1 MDTPKTQTAEPSTT
15 PALADAVSALAHPA
29 DHGHFDELRGRCAP
43 VSALPSTMAS
53 QTQSQTQGSSA
64 STHFQSQTRPLSPF
78 PTFSQ
83 GSAETTPARPTLVNN
98 ITELAPT
105 WRTFFEQL
113 GPTGLDDLDRRT
125 QTLARQVRDNG
136 ITYNVYASQ
145 GGPQRPWAVDLFPLI
160 LTPQSWQQIDRG
172 VQQRARL
179 LERVMADVYGPQQLI
194 REAMLPPALVQG
206 HPGYLRA
213 MHGVAPVGGTHLH
226 IAAFD
231 LARGPNGQWAVVSQ
245 RTQAPSGLG
254 YLLENR
260 LLISRQF
267 PQAFETMNIQRLAS
281 TYRVWVE
288 SLKNHS
294 PAGAAAHVALLTPGP
309 YNETY
314 FEHAYLARYLGLS
327 LVEGSDLTV
336 RDERLYLRTLRGLE
350 PVHVLL
356 KRLDDEFLD
365 PLELRAD
372 STLGIPGL
380 LQAVRAGH
388 VVVAN
393 APGSAF
399 LESPALM
406 GFLPALSQTLLGE
419 TLQLPALDTWWC
431 GERAAQA
438 SVLPQLDQMVI
449 KPTYPGLAS
458 HGSFDAALGRSL
470 TQAARDEWV
479 GRITRQPDRHTL
491 QAYVPLSQMPT
502 WENSQEGIV
511 ARSVMLRVFALRDG
525 PDSWRVLPG
534 GLARIAAPNAE
545 IASMQRGGSSADVW
559 IQTEAD
565 VDRSTLLTK
574 SSGSV
579 GFTHRARMVT
589 SRAAENLYWLGRYT
603 ERSENMVRLVRLCLE
618 ALNAEDPAS
627 HSLWVWLQQL
637 SQRQGLIPFGAPA
650 PQQTIAGLVIPH
662 HTATRRRVFERTL
675 IACLD
680 QDEHTTSVG
689 YNLRAL
695 RQAASSLRERLSPEH
710 WNAIVHC
717 VEQFSIHCTHT
728 TSRPEFSAIQALQAL
743 DAASSAL
750 AAITGAQTDR
760 MTRDDGWQLLSI
772 GRHVERLGFLS
783 AALDLA
789 VEVGAFEVSAATL
802 NASLGPLQAIDNS
815 SHFTALLS
823 LFDSTITFQAQYQQ
837 SRELAP
843 LVELLVQDNENPRS
857 LAWVTRSMRSRL
869 SKLAKTPMGE
879 PDALARLVP
888 DLQQTQL
895 DALCRHDAQGQLPQL
910 RACLSACVKAAWQIS
925 DAISGQYFSH
935 TQDGDSVGA

>member
-1 MDTPKTQTAEPSTT
+1 MDTPQTQTAEPSTT

-29 DHGHFDELRGRCAP
+29 DSGHFDELRGQCAP
-43 VSALPSTMAS
+43 VKSLPATLAS
-53 QTQSQTQGSSA
+53 QTQSQTQGPSA
-64 STHFQSQTRPLSPF
+64 STQFQSQTRPFSPF
-78 PTFSQ
+78 PHIRQ
-83 GSAETTPARPTLVNN
+83 ESAETIPPQPPPVNH
-98 ITELAPT
+98 ITELAPP
-105 WRTFFEQL
+105 WRAFFEQL

-194 REAMLPPALVQG
+194 RQAMLPPALVQG

-267 PQAFETMNIQRLAS
+267 PQAFETMNIQRLAA

-294 PAGAAAHVALLTPGP
+294 PAGSAAHVALLTPGP

-327 LVEGSDLTV
+327 LVEGNDLTV

-502 WENSQEGIV
+502 WKNAQEGIV
-511 ARSVMLRVFALRDG
+511 PRSVMLRVFALRDG
-525 PDSWRVLPG
+525 ADSWRVLPG

-574 SSGSV
+574 SSGLA
-579 GFTHRARMVT
+579 GFTPRARLVT

-627 HSLWVWLQQL
+627 NSLWVWLQQL

-650 PQQTIAGLVIPH
+650 PQNPIAGLIIPH
-662 HTATRRRVFERTL
+662 HTVTRRRVFERTL

-717 VEQFSIHCTHT
+717 VEQFSNHCAHT
-728 TSRPEFSAIQALQAL
+728 TPHPEFSAIQALQAL

-789 VEVGAFEVSAATL
+789 VEVGAFEVTPATL
-802 NASLGPLQAIDNS
+802 SNPIQPLQAIDNS
-815 SHFTALLS
+815 SHFTALLA

-837 SRELAP
+837 SRDLAP
-843 LVELLVQDNENPRS
+843 LVELLIQDNENPRS

-888 DLQQTQL
+888 DLQQTPI
-895 DALCRHDAQGQLPQL
+895 DALCQHDAQGQLPQL
-910 RACLSACVKAAWQIS
+910 RACLSACVQAAWQVS

>member
-1 MDTPKTQTAEPSTT
+1 LLDVVKG
-15 PALADAVSALAHPA
+15 LAHPA
-29 DHGHFDELRGRCAP
+29 DGGHFDELQGKCSP
-43 VSALPSTMAS
+43 TTEVLT
-53 QTQSQTQGSSA
+53 QTQSQ
-64 STHFQSQTRPLSPF
+64 
-78 PTFSQ
+78 SQ
-83 GSAETTPARPTLVNN
+83 GSALQKQKTMAPLAAMSGMAA
-98 ITELAPT
+98 LAPMQPMVEHEAT
-105 WRTFFEQL
+105 LAPEAEPDLSPAWQTFFDQL
-113 GPTGLDDLDRRT
+113 GSTGLDDLDRRT

-145 GGPQRPWAVDLFPLI
+145 GGPQRPWALDLFPLI
-160 LTPQSWQQIDRG
+160 LTPDSWQQIEVG
-172 VQQRARL
+172 VKQRARL

-194 REAMLPPALVQG
+194 REAMIPPALVQG

-231 LARGPNGQWAVVSQ
+231 LARGPDGNWAVVSQ

-267 PQAFETMNIQRLAS
+267 PQAFEAMNIQRLAA

-288 SLKNHS
+288 SLKAHS
-294 PAGAAAHVALLTPGP
+294 PEGANAHVALLTPGP

-314 FEHAYLARYLGLS
+314 FEHAYLARYLGLT
-327 LVEGSDLTV
+327 LVEGHDLTV
-336 RDERLYLRTLRGLE
+336 RDERVYLRTLRGLE

-372 STLGIPGL
+372 STLGISGL
-380 LQAVRAGH
+380 LQAVRAGN

-399 LESPALM
+399 LESPALL
-406 GFLPALSQTLLGE
+406 GFLPALSEKLLGE
-419 TLQLPALDTWWC
+419 ELQLPALDTWWC
-431 GERAAQA
+431 GERAALA
-438 SVLPQLDQMVI
+438 SVLPQLEHMAI
-449 KPTYPGLAS
+449 KPTYPGS
-458 HGSFDAALGRSL
+458 VTHGTFNATLGRTL
-470 TQAARDEWV
+470 TQAQRDEWV
-479 GRITRQPDRHTL
+479 GRITRQPDRYTL
-491 QAYVPLSQMPT
+491 QAYTPLSQMPT
-502 WENSQEGIV
+502 WKNTTEGV
-511 ARSVMLRVFALRDG
+511 VQRSVMLRVFALRNSAGDG
-525 PDSWRVLPG
+525 KDSWRVLPG
-534 GLARIAAPNAE
+534 GLARIAAPNAQ

-559 IQTEAD
+559 VQTHAD
-565 VDRSTLLTK
+565 IDRSSLLPK
-574 SSGSV
+574 YSAASG
-579 GFTHRARMVT
+579 FKHRERMVT

-603 ERSENMVRLVRLCLE
+603 ERSENMVRLVRLCIE
-618 ALNAEDPAS
+618 ALNGEDPAS
-627 HSLWVWLQQL
+627 RSLWAWLQL
-637 SQRQGLIPFGAPA
+637 LTQRQGLVPA
-650 PQQTIAGLVIPH
+650 GVPSAH
-662 HTATRRRVFERTL
+662 AATEDKATSTPSMGSRRRVFERTL

-680 QDEHTTSVG
+680 QDDHSTSVG

-695 RQAASSLRERLSPEH
+695 HQAASSLRERLSPEH

-717 VEQFSIHCTHT
+717 VDQFSADCAL
-728 TSRPEFSAIQALQAL
+728 SGSQREFSAVQALQAL

-783 AALDLA
+783 SALDLA
-789 VEVGAFEVSAATL
+789 VEVGAFEGAPDEAPSA
-802 NASLGPLQAIDNS
+802 DENS
-815 SHFTALLS
+815 SHYAALLS

-843 LVELLVQDNENPRS
+843 LIELLVQDNDNPRS
-857 LAWVTRSMRSRL
+857 LAWVARTLRGRL
-869 SKLAKTPMGE
+869 SKLANTPMGE

-888 DLQQTQL
+888 DLKQTDLEQL
-895 DALCRHDAQGQLPQL
+895 CTPNDAGHHPNL
-910 RACLSACVKAAWQIS
+910 RACLTECMQAAWQVS
-925 DAISGQYFSH
+925 DAITAHYFSH
-935 TQDGDSVGA
+935 TDDADSVGA

>member
-1 MDTPKTQTAEPSTT
+1 MQKPCSPPSASVAS
-15 PALADAVSALAHPA
+15 PRLVDVVKGLAHSA
-29 DHGHFDELRGRCAP
+29 DSGHFDELQGKCSPA
-43 VSALPSTMAS
+43 VASAAKAMAEEANV
-53 QTQSQTQGSSA
+53 QAANAEDLSS
-64 STHFQSQTRPLSPF
+64 P
-78 PTFSQ
+78 
-83 GSAETTPARPTLVNN
+83 
-98 ITELAPT
+98 

-113 GPTGLDDLDRRT
+113 GNTGLDDLDRRT

-145 GGPQRPWAVDLFPLI
+145 GGPQRPWALDLFPLI
-160 LTPQSWQQIDRG
+160 LTPDSWQQIEVG
-172 VQQRARL
+172 VTQRARL
-179 LERVMADVYGPQQLI
+179 LERMMADVYGPQQLI
-194 REAMLPPALVQG
+194 REAMIPPALVQG

-231 LARGPNGQWAVVSQ
+231 LARGPDGNWAVVSQ

-267 PQAFETMNIQRLAS
+267 PQAFEAMNIQRLAA

-288 SLKNHS
+288 SLKAHS
-294 PAGAAAHVALLTPGP
+294 PEGANAHVALLTPGP

-314 FEHAYLARYLGLS
+314 FEHAYLARYLGLT
-327 LVEGSDLTV
+327 LVEGHDLTV
-336 RDERLYLRTLRGLE
+336 RDERVYLRTLRGLE

-356 KRLDDEFLD
+356 KRMDDEFLD

-380 LQAVRAGH
+380 LQAVRAGN

-399 LESPALM
+399 LESPALL
-406 GFLPALSQTLLGE
+406 GFLPALSEKLLGE
-419 TLQLPALDTWWC
+419 ELQLPALDTWWC
-431 GERAAQA
+431 GERAALA
-438 SVLPQLDQMVI
+438 SVLPQLEHMAI
-449 KPTYPGLAS
+449 KPTYPGSAT
-458 HGSFDAALGRSL
+458 HGTFDAALGRTL
-470 TQAARDEWV
+470 TQAQRDEWV
-479 GRITRQPDRHTL
+479 GRITRQPDRYTL
-491 QAYVPLSQMPT
+491 QAYTPLSQMPT
-502 WENSQEGIV
+502 WKNTTEGV
-511 ARSVMLRVFALRDG
+511 VQRSVMLRVFALRDG
-525 PDSWRVLPG
+525 ADSWRVLPG
-534 GLARIAAPNAE
+534 GLARIAAPHAE

-559 IQTEAD
+559 VQTEAD
-565 VDRSTLLTK
+565 VDRSSLLPK
-574 SSGSV
+574 YNAASG
-579 GFTHRARMVT
+579 FKHRERMVT

-603 ERSENMVRLVRLCLE
+603 ERSENMVRLVRLCIE
-618 ALNAEDPAS
+618 ALNGEDPAS
-627 HSLWVWLQQL
+627 RSLWAWLQL
-637 SQRQGLIPFGAPA
+637 LTQRQGLVPA
-650 PQQTIAGLVIPH
+650 GVPSAHAAGEDK
-662 HTATRRRVFERTL
+662 ATSTPSMGSRRRVFERTL

-680 QDEHTTSVG
+680 QDDHCTSVG

-695 RQAASSLRERLSPEH
+695 HQAASSLRERLSPEH

-717 VEQFSIHCTHT
+717 VDQFSADCAL
-728 TSRPEFSAIQALQAL
+728 SGSQREFSAVQALQAL

-783 AALDLA
+783 SALDLA
-789 VEVGAFEVSAATL
+789 VEVGAFETTGDEANNS
-802 NASLGPLQAIDNS
+802 DENS
-815 SHFTALLS
+815 SHYAALLS

-843 LVELLVQDNENPRS
+843 LIELLVQDNDNPRS
-857 LAWVTRSMRSRL
+857 LAWVARTLRGRL
-869 SKLAKTPMGE
+869 SKLADTPMGE

-888 DLQQTQL
+888 DLKQTDLEQL
-895 DALCRHDAQGQLPQL
+895 CTPNEVGHHPHL
-910 RACLSACVKAAWQIS
+910 RACLTECMQAAWHVS
-925 DAISGQYFSH
+925 DAITARYFSH
-935 TQDGDSVGA
+935 TDHADSVGA